1 MKKFFRFFLSLFFI
15 VFLVSCGNLEI
26 KQEEN
31 PNLPKHKV
39 EVSVKCD
46 ENLFFSKYDVDVYLD
61 GEKITNIKHG
71 ENYVDIIEMTEGKH
85 SLVFTKQNSSSVEGK
100 VDFLIRED
108 TKLSYEI
115 YCKSDKIKV
124 KEIVT
129 ENNYTETKETN
140 NSSEETKETES
151 SENMNEKLESTFPK
165 ENARR
170 AVVVAFTNGYSIDVF
185 NKDGN
190 TYDLKKFHS
199 YAEVPEFNLKIEK
212 DGEWTAKDEKTW
224 HVENIELKTS
234 SKGYIN
240 ASLDV
245 TFDGNNYIISNISGK
260 MGKKNVKDEWKNDIS
275 DIEGGNSPYLTVT
288 PELIKEDRN
297 PEDFKELDENKI
309 RSEARKVFQAYGKKL
324 FPYGFK
330 CHWIIGL
337 KADEVSSDG
346 AVFFKVE
353 VTIKNEYGAKREAIA
368 EGTVKNGQIIDFNVH

>member
-71 ENYVDIIEMTEGKH
+71 ENYVDIIEMSEGKH

-129 ENNYTETKETN
+129 DNNSTETKETN

>member
-15 VFLVSCGNLEI
+15 VFLVSCGKLEI

-129 ENNYTETKETN
+129 ENNSTETKETN

-170 AVVVAFTNGYSIDVF
+170 AVVVAFTNGYSTDVYK
-185 NKDGN
+185 KDGN
-190 TYDLKKFHS
+190 TYDINKFHS
-199 YAEVPEFNLKIEK
+199 YAEKPEYHIKIEK
-212 DGEWTAKDEKTW
+212 DGNWTAKDEKTW
-224 HVENIELKTS
+224 HIENIELKTS
-234 SKGYIN
+234 YKLYFN
-240 ASLDV
+240 TSLDI
-245 TFDGNNYIISNISGK
+245 TFDGKNYIISNVSGL
-260 MGKKNVKDEWKNDIS
+260 MGKKTNSDKQKTDIS
-275 DIEGGNSPYLTVT
+275 DFAKGNCPYCTVT

-297 PEDFKELDENKI
+297 PEDFKELDEDKI

>member
-71 ENYVDIIEMTEGKH
+71 ENYVDIIEMSEGKH

-129 ENNYTETKETN
+129 ENNSTETKETN

-368 EGTVKNGQIIDFNVH
+368 ERTVKNGQIIDFNVH

>member
-108 TKLSYEI
+108 TKLSYVI

-129 ENNYTETKETN
+129 ENESTETKETN

-151 SENMNEKLESTFPK
+151 SENKNEKLESIFPK

-224 HVENIELKTS
+224 HIENIELKTS

-297 PEDFKELDENKI
+297 PEDFKELDEYKI

>member
-1 MKKFFRFFLSLFFI
+1 MKKFFRFILSSFCI
-15 VFLVSCGNLEI
+15 IFLVSCGNLEI
-26 KQEEN
+26 KKEEN

-71 ENYVDIIEMTEGKH
+71 ENYVDIIEMSEGKH
-85 SLVFTKQNSSSVEGK
+85 SLVFAKQNSSSIEGK

-108 TKLSYEI
+108 TKLSYVI

-129 ENNYTETKETN
+129 ENESTETKETN

-151 SENMNEKLESTFPK
+151 SENKNEKLESIFPK

-199 YAEVPEFNLKIEK
+199 YAEAPEFNLKIEK

-224 HVENIELKTS
+224 HIENIELKTS

-297 PEDFKELDENKI
+297 PEDFKELDEDKI

>member
-71 ENYVDIIEMTEGKH
+71 ENYVDIIEMSEGKH

-129 ENNYTETKETN
+129 ENNSTETKETN

-234 SKGYIN
+234 SK
-240 ASLDV
+240 
-245 TFDGNNYIISNISGK
+245 
-260 MGKKNVKDEWKNDIS
+260 
-275 DIEGGNSPYLTVT
+275 
-288 PELIKEDRN
+288 
-297 PEDFKELDENKI
+297 
-309 RSEARKVFQAYGKKL
+309 
-324 FPYGFK
+324 
-330 CHWIIGL
+330 
-337 KADEVSSDG
+337 
-346 AVFFKVE
+346 
-353 VTIKNEYGAKREAIA
+353 
-368 EGTVKNGQIIDFNVH
+368 